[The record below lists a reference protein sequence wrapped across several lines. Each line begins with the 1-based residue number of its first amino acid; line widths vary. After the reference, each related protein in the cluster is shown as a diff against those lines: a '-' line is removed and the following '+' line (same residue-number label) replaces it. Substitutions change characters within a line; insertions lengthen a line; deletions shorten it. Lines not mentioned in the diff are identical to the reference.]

1 MYAKLENGRIIYP
14 PKHLKEAG
22 RYIAN
27 YNHHEEALQ
36 ADGWLEVVE
45 SEPENRE
52 GFSPVARYEESNNK
66 IIQSWDYVEA
76 TEGDEP

>member
-1 MYAKLENGRIIYP
+1 MYAKLENGQLKYP

-36 ADGWLEVVE
+36 ADGWLEVVQ
-45 SEPENRE
+45 SEPEQRA
-52 GFSPVARYEESNNK
+52 GFSPVARYEESDGK
-66 IIQSWDYVEA
+66 IFQRWDYVE
-76 TEGDEP
+76 TNEGEEA